1 MRHRVSDEAT
11 VNLPKPRVSV
21 STESAS
27 TQTDP
32 ISDKGFG
39 VRVLLFFNFSELF
52 S

>member
-1 MRHRVSDEAT
+1 MKCKEQLRLTRHRGSDEAT

-21 STESAS
+21 STEAAA

-39 VRVLLFFNFSELF
+39 VSIY
-52 S
+52 